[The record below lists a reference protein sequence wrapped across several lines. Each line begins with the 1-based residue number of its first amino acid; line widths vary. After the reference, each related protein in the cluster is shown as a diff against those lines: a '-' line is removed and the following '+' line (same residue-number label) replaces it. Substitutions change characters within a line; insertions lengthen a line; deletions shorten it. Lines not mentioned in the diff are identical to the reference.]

1 MIVRVELKVEETEA
15 IGIFNGFAMSAGM
28 IPNIQI
34 AFTQLRFE
42 SDRYVFEC
50 TIPVDIIETM
60 DDDIVVVTFEKRKE
74 SDYSY
79 NLHKIFGEIE

>member
-1 MIVRVELKVEETEA
+1 MIVRVELKVAEEEA
-15 IGIFNGFAMSAGM
+15 VGVYNGFAVSAGM

-42 SDRYVFEC
+42 SDRYVFEA
-50 TIPVDIIETM
+50 TIPIDIIETI
-60 DDDIVVVTFEKRKE
+60 DDDIAVLVIEKRKE

-79 NLHKIFGEIE
+79 NLHKIFGLE